1 MLTLATLLF
10 VAPAAQQ
17 DIYVQTVSQAPSPGK
32 VTQHARYT
40 ETFSTGWELDPQGRK
55 QGVRYHHPSGS
66 SLVTKLALGA
76 FTPGGESAGLGVNV
90 GGQVVGWAED
100 LVGGAALRRPFVF
113 DDANGL
119 QLIDLPPGA
128 QGWAT
133 GVAIFGH
140 SAAGTMRRADG
151 SLQAWWVDL
160 WPSLTPAVALATP
173 PGWES
178 EALVMRQDN
187 GLAPLLIGGLVRSPA
202 GREFAAFWGGG
213 GPVTILPTPGT
224 GDARLT
230 GLSSHHSG
238 DVSGYILDAAGHE
251 QGFLLNLADPVNSF
265 VSLPSLGG
273 AWTRPTGMDN
283 VSVYG
288 AAEDAQGRSRAFQFF
303 LDGHVM
309 VDLNDRASV
318 PPGAVLTE
326 MTSSQFGVPMSFDLE
341 VGGVTYG
348 AFARQVV
355 SNVWPLQSGAPT
367 TLTLAEGPAQSIAA
381 FICGVTG
388 GAVPVPGIPGLIL
401 DIAQPLILTVGVTDS
416 AGGFA
421 HTLPVPAAAAGL
433 TVLFQAVVPDHS
445 ITTGVNTVTFQ

>member
-1 MLTLATLLF
+1 M
-10 VAPAAQQ
+10 
-17 DIYVQTVSQAPSPGK
+17 
-32 VTQHARYT
+32 
-40 ETFSTGWELDPQGRK
+40 
-55 QGVRYHHPSGS
+55 RYHHPSGS
-66 SLVTKLALGA
+66 SSVTKLALGA

-90 GGQVVGWAED
+90 GGHVVGWAED
-100 LVGGAALRRPFVF
+100 LVGGATLRRPFIF

-119 QLIDLPPGA
+119 RLIDLPQA
-128 QGWAT
+128 TEGWAT
-133 GVAIFGH
+133 GVATFGH

-151 SLQAWWVDL
+151 SLQAWRVDL
-160 WPSLTPAVALATP
+160 WPTLTPAVPLATP

-178 EALVMRQDN
+178 EALVMRHDH
-187 GLAPLLIGGLVRSPA
+187 GFSPLLIGGLVRSPA

-213 GPVTILPTPGT
+213 GTVTILPTPGT

-230 GLSSHHSG
+230 GLSRHHTG
-238 DVSGYILDAAGHE
+238 NVCGYILDAAGRE
-251 QGFLLNLADPVNSF
+251 QGFLLNLADPLNSF

-273 AWTRPTGMDN
+273 GWTRPTGMDD
-283 VSVYG
+283 VSVFG
-288 AAEDAQGRSRAFQFF
+288 AAEDSQGQSRAFQFF

-326 MTSSQFGVPMSFDLE
+326 TSSASSSQFGGLYSFDLE

-355 SNVWPLQSGAPT
+355 SNVWPVQSGAPT
-367 TLTLAEGPAQSIAA
+367 TLTLQEGPTQSIAA
-381 FICGVTG
+381 FICGFTG
-388 GAVPVPGIPGLIL
+388 GAVPVPGFPGLIL
-401 DIAQPLILTVGVTDS
+401 DIAQPLLVTVGVTDS

-433 TVLFQAVVPDHS
+433 TVLFQAVVPDHA
-445 ITTGVNTVTFQ
+445 ITTEVDTVTFQ

>member
-10 VAPAAQQ
+10 FAPAAQQ
-17 DIYVQTVSQAPSPGK
+17 DIYVQTVNQTPSPGK
-32 VTQHARYT
+32 VTQHAAYT
-40 ETFSTGWELDPQGRK
+40 EGFSTGWELDPQGRK
-55 QGVRYHHPSGS
+55 QAMRYDHPAGS
-66 SLVTKLALGA
+66 SSVTKLALGA
-76 FTPGGESAGLGVNV
+76 FTPGGESAGLGVSV
-90 GGQVVGWAED
+90 SGQVVGWAEG
-100 LVGGAALRRPFVF
+100 LVGGATLRRPFLF

-128 QGWAT
+128 EGWAT

-160 WPSLTPAVALATP
+160 WPSLNPAVALATP

-187 GLAPLLIGGLVRSPA
+187 GSAPVLIGGLVRSPA

-213 GPVTILPTPGT
+213 GPVKILPTPGT

-230 GLSSHHSG
+230 GLSHSG
-238 DVSGYILDAAGHE
+238 NVSGYILDAAGHE
-251 QGFLLNLADPVNSF
+251 QGFLLNLWDPVNSF

-283 VSVYG
+283 ASVYG

-309 VDLNDRASV
+309 VDLNDRVSV

-326 MTSSQFGVPMSFDLE
+326 MTSSQFGFPMSFDLE

-355 SNVWPLQSGAPT
+355 SYVGPWPVQSGAST
-367 TLTLAEGPAQSIAA
+367 TLTLFSAPTQSIAA
-381 FICGVTG
+381 FICGFTG
-388 GAVPVPGIPGLIL
+388 GAVPVPGFPGLIL
-401 DIAQPLILTVGVTDS
+401 DIAQPLIVTAGVTDS